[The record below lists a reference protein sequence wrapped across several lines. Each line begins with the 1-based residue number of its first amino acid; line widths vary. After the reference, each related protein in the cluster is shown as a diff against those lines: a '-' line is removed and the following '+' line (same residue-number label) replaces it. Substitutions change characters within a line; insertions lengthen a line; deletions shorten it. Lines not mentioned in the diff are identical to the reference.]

1 MGTKSTD
8 AEVQLRI
15 NHIYCMVVQ
24 GDSRKDIVR
33 YGSKTWDVS
42 SRTIDEYLA
51 KVHEEIKET
60 YGKDYKEAIISKQ
73 LVQLDDL
80 YKKNYSNED
89 FKECRSLIETKS
101 KLLGLNEPEKKQI
114 ANEETS
120 IKIQIVD
127 ARTTG

>member
-24 GDSRKDIVR
+24 GETRKDIVQ
-33 YGSKTWDVS
+33 YGSKKWDVS
-42 SRTIDEYLA
+42 HRTIDEYLNR
-51 KVHEEIKET
+51 VHEEIKQA
-60 YGKDYKEAIISKQ
+60 YGKEYKEAIISKQ
-73 LVQLDDL
+73 LLMLDDL
-80 YKKNYSNED
+80 YKKNYTNED

-101 KLLGLNEPEKKQI
+101 KLLGLNEPEKRQV

-120 IKIQIVD
+120 IKIEIVD
-127 ARTTG
+127 ARTTS

>member
-1 MGTKSTD
+1 MGVKSTD
-8 AEVQLRI
+8 AEVELRI
-15 NHIYCMVVQ
+15 NQVYTMVVK

-60 YGKDYKEAIISKQ
+60 YNKEYKENIISKQ

-80 YKKNYSNED
+80 YKKNYTNED

-101 KLLGLNEPEKKQI
+101 KLLGLNEPEKRQV
-114 ANEETS
+114 ANDEHS
-120 IKIQIVD
+120 IKIEIVD